1 MQKVSLQEIMT
12 TDLVTIRFDEIV
24 TQVAQIFKKQ
34 SFHHIPV
41 VDENNHLAGIIS
53 KIDFERIKNGATLF
67 RNPKIEK
74 YNEILFQTLLV
85 KDMMTKTVVSFK
97 PTDSIRLAYLVF
109 KENKFRA
116 IPILEKEKL
125 VGIVTPL
132 DLLDYF
138 FRA

>member
-67 RNPKIEK
+67 RNPKVEK